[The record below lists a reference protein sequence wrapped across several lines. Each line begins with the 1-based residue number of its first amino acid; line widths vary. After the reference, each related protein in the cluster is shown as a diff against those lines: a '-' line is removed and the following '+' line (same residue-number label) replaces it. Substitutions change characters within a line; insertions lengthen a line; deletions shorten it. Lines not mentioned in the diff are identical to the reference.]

1 MSARPPVP
9 KLLLL
14 LALSLCAWI
23 GIHAVRSR
31 SDSVVQPAWN
41 AAATQGKPDQVVAYY
56 FHVTARC
63 STCRMIQAYTEEA
76 LASGFG
82 IALANRDLEFRPVN
96 IQQPENRHFV
106 RDYRLYTRSVVIVRF
121 HNGRQAEWENLPEV
135 WYLLDDKST
144 FISYVQRHVRGLLDK
159 L

>member
-23 GIHAVRSR
+23 EIHAVRSR
-31 SDSVVQPAWN
+31 SDSVVQPPWN
-41 AAATQGKPDQVVAYY
+41 AAATQRKPDQVVAYY

-96 IQQPENRHFV
+96 ILMRCVSRIIPC
-106 RDYRLYTRSVVIVRF
+106 RSNCLVPFTIYPADP
-121 HNGRQAEWENLPEV
+121 GRKEERGRPDN
-135 WYLLDDKST
+135 
-144 FISYVQRHVRGLLDK
+144 QRGSGMLRAAP
-159 L
+159 